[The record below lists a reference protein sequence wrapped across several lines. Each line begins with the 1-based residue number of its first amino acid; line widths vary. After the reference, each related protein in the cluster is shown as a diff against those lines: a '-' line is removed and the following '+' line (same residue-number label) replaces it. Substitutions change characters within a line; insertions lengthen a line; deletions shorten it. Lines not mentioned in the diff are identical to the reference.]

1 MNMQRKAYILAVFC
15 ICYQA
20 ALSLGVKYVFSYLGD
35 TISLTDE
42 MVIYSVS
49 LSLMGFY
56 AILWQFVL
64 KSLDLSVANS
74 MMSLAPVLTFLG
86 GHFFFNEKLS
96 MANIIGFSMIS
107 IGLLMIF
114 NSKRLKGIYVH

>member
-1 MNMQRKAYILAVFC
+1 MNMQRRGYILAVFC
-15 ICYQA
+15 VCYQA
-20 ALSLGVKYVFSYLGD
+20 ALSLGVKYVFSFLGN
-35 TISLTDE
+35 TISLTDKL
-42 MVIYSVS
+42 VIYSVS

-56 AILWQFVL
+56 AFLWQFVL

-74 MMSLAPVLTFLG
+74 MMSLMPVLTLLG

-96 MANIIGFSMIS
+96 MGNIIGFSLIS

-114 NSKRLKGIYVH
+114 NSKRRKGMYAH

>member
-1 MNMQRKAYILAVFC
+1 MNMQRRAYILAVFC
-15 ICYQA
+15 VCYQA
-20 ALSLGVKYVFSYLGD
+20 ALSLGVKYVFSFLGN
-35 TISLTDE
+35 TISLTDKL
-42 MVIYSVS
+42 VIYLVC

-64 KSLDLSVANS
+64 KSLDLSIANS
-74 MMSLAPVLTFLG
+74 MASFVPLLTFLG

-96 MANIIGFSMIS
+96 MGNIIGFLMIS

-114 NSKRLKGIYVH
+114 NSKRLREIYAR

>member
-1 MNMQRKAYILAVFC
+1 MF
-15 ICYQA
+15 
-20 ALSLGVKYVFSYLGD
+20 LGVKQVFSFLGN
-35 TISLTDE
+35 TISLTDKLL
-42 MVIYSVS
+42 IYSVI
-49 LSLMGFY
+49 LSLMGGY

-74 MMSLAPVLTFLG
+74 MMSLVPLLTFLG

-96 MANIIGFSMIS
+96 MGNIIGFSMIS

-114 NSKRLKGIYVH
+114 NSKRRKGMYAH